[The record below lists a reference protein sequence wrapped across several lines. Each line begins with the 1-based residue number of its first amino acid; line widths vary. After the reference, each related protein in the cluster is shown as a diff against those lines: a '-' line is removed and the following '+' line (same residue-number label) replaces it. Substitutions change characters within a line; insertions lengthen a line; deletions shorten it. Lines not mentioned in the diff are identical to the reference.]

1 MPSRTNPFTSAAEE
15 EDTPNKVLFWFMQE
29 NSKQEE
35 IDRKIQEKAQ
45 EEAEQIIEEMEKRYD
60 EDLKLFE
67 KKKPAS
73 RKLTY
78 MSTLSERLKH
88 VIWD

>member
-1 MPSRTNPFTSAAEE
+1 
-15 EDTPNKVLFWFMQE
+15 
-29 NSKQEE
+29 
-35 IDRKIQEKAQ
+35 
-45 EEAEQIIEEMEKRYD
+45 MEKRYD

-78 MSTLSERLKH
+78 LSTLSEKLKK
-88 VIWD
+88 VIS